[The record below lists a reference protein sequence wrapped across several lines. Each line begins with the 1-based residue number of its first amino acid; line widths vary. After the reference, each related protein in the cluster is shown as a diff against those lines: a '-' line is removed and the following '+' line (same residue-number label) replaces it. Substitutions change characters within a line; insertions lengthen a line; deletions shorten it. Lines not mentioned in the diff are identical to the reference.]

1 MAWIDRA
8 AVVAATFLAGLA
20 TTSAPRAETI
30 EVDVELVLAVDT
42 SNSMATD
49 EQEMQR
55 AGYVEAITSPEV
67 LAAIR
72 AGLIGRIAVA
82 YLEWGEAGRESVVV
96 GWHLVDDADSAARFA
111 AALEREP
118 IGQRRR
124 TSISG
129 ALAYAAAMIERNRY
143 DGLRRVIDVSG
154 DGPNNHG
161 APVLAARADT
171 LSRGIVVN
179 GLPVMIRDG
188 RRRWSVVQELDLYY
202 ETCVIGGPGAFQVP
216 VRSKADFATAIRR
229 KLVLEIA
236 GIVPESHRLI
246 PATMRAGPE
255 HLCTAGERST
265 ARR

>member
-1 MAWIDRA
+1 MAFRRRA
-8 AVVAATFLAGLA
+8 AALAAALGAIAAGLSPA
-20 TTSAPRAETI
+20 LAKAI

-42 SNSMATD
+42 SNSMAHD
-49 EQEMQR
+49 EQTMQR
-55 AGYVEAITSPEV
+55 RGYVEAITSPEV
-67 LAAIR
+67 LAAVR
-72 AGLIGRIAVA
+72 SGLIGRIAVA
-82 YLEWGEAGRESVVV
+82 YLEWGEKGKESVVV
-96 GWHLVDDADSAARFA
+96 DWHLVEDRESAERFA
-111 AALEREP
+111 AALVDEP

-129 ALAYAAAMIERNRY
+129 ALAYATAMIETNRY

-161 APVLAARADT
+161 GPVLAARADT

-216 VRSKADFATAIRR
+216 VTSKADFADAIRR

-236 GIVPESHRLI
+236 GVVPDSHRLI
-246 PATMRAGPE
+246 PASMRQGPE
-255 HLCTAGERST
+255 HLCTAGERAT